1 MKKVLLL
8 CCFLPFLLSSTCEDS
23 PQDDIFCTTEA
34 RAALNIQVRL
44 VGSTTFETEGV
55 SVTATEGSY
64 SEQLSFFTGSSIF
77 SGAYERQ
84 GTYIITVSK
93 LGYVSYT
100 SAPITVTADECHVI
114 AQSLLVELQPI

>member
-8 CCFLPFLLSSTCEDS
+8 LCCLPFLMASTCEDS

-34 RAALNIQVRL
+34 RAGLNVQVRL
-44 VGSTTFETEGV
+44 AGSSAFETTGV
-55 SVTATEGSY
+55 SVTATDGSY
-64 SEQLSFFTGSSIF
+64 VEPLEFYQGSTIF

-93 LGYVSYT
+93 PGYVTHT
-100 SAPITVTADECHVI
+100 SLPITVTADECHVI
-114 AQSLLVELQPI
+114 SQNLLVELQPI

>member
-8 CCFLPFLLSSTCEDS
+8 LCCLPFLMASTCEDS

-34 RAALNIQVRL
+34 RAGLNVQVRL
-44 VGSTTFETEGV
+44 AGSSAFETTGV
-55 SVTATEGSY
+55 SVIATDGSY
-64 SEQLSFFTGSSIF
+64 VEPLEFYQGSTIF

-93 LGYVSYT
+93 PGYVTYT
-100 SAPITVTADECHVI
+100 SLPITVTADECHVI
-114 AQSLLVELQPI
+114 SQSLLVELQPI

>member
-8 CCFLPFLLSSTCEDS
+8 CCCLPFLLASTCEDS
-23 PQDDIFCTTEA
+23 PQDDIYCTTEA
-34 RAALNIQVRL
+34 RAGLNVQVQL
-44 VGSTTFETEGV
+44 AGSNTFETEGV

-64 SEQLSFFTGSSIF
+64 SESLSFYTGSTIF

-93 LGYVSYT
+93 PGYVTYT

-114 AQSLLVELQPI
+114 SQNLLAVLQPI